1 MSRSYNVEGCK
12 LCDVRGGFV
21 SAVCMCKTVE
31 EYIHG
36 DGVCAEEEFTGGV
49 FTSGLF
55 TVRSGVLHLSA
66 GAVSA
71 VGVPGCASRD
81 SIGCSNIGT
90 LMSQ

>member
-1 MSRSYNVEGCK
+1 MSRSYNVEGCEQ
-12 LCDVRGGFV
+12 CDVGEGLV

-36 DGVCAEEEFTGGV
+36 DGVFTGRV
-49 FTSGLF
+49 FTGEVFTGGLF
-55 TVRSGVLHLSA
+55 TVRSGVLRLSA

-71 VGVPGCASRD
+71 VGVPGCTSRD

-90 LMSQ
+90 LVSQ